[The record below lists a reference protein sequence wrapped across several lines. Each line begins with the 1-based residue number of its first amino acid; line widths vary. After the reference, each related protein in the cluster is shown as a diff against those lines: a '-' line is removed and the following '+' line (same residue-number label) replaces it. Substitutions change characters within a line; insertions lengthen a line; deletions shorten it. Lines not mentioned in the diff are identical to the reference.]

1 MKSWDLIRLRRFLE
15 WSAADVLAWRL
26 TWSDNVIWWRQMT
39 TAAVFRRV
47 LSPLARDGDAK
58 NLGGAWRRVRRHM
71 TTRFSG
77 QVDRWTTRPSWRR
90 VWLRSSPGV
99 ENLRR
104 ACENSRSHCPRVV
117 AHATAVGG
125 RVSGFLLRE
134 VVEHVC
140 GVGFIRRSRY
150 LHKSEELR
158 HGFAWVCWILT
169 QHRAMVAAR
178 CHGVKI
184 QQKSM
189 CDFWW
194 WCACDIILCLLE
206 MFVWCQERSLA
217 LIPC

>member
-39 TAAVFRRV
+39 SAAVFRRV

-58 NLGGAWRRVRRHM
+58 NLGGAWRRVRRRM

-104 ACENSRSHCPRVV
+104 RVWEFQEPLSARGGTCDCRWRSSFW
-117 AHATAVGG
+117 
-125 RVSGFLLRE
+125 VSFARGLGARLWCWF
-134 VVEHVC
+134 HQA
-140 GVGFIRRSRY
+140 
-150 LHKSEELR
+150 KQ
-158 HGFAWVCWILT
+158 GFAQIWRIKSRLRLSLLDFDT
-169 QHRAMVAAR
+169 AQS
-178 CHGVKI
+178 HGG
-184 QQKSM
+184 
-189 CDFWW
+189 C
-194 WCACDIILCLLE
+194 
-206 MFVWCQERSLA
+206 
-217 LIPC
+217 